1 MQSCPSLDETSH
13 SAGIHATMH
22 YFNTLSVYGTCFFPK
37 NFQDY
42 LNFAPYQ
49 RYKICKIISIVEI
62 FNYVRDRYMSHELDI
77 KPKNQFR
84 KTTTVLTF
92 IFFGGFSLFIFF
104 YLSSLYE
111 EIIYKSFCEKSNATI
126 QYISEDHLSGIT
138 DYEGAEFP
146 ESFNKLLEQKGIRY
160 FVFVND
166 SGLVSKVYNL
176 EGAEKN
182 YYLLTGSGKQCVAG
196 DEILK
201 SVTPV
206 KLNGKTSGHVYAGIS
221 SKDYFNNLNGVRL
234 KIGLLCGIFFLMG
247 AALILFKTYLFN
259 IPLNFIAKHS
269 TRILNGDISEKV
281 KYHGNNEF
289 SIIAK
294 ANNYLIDRVVN
305 SENQVRELNRQ
316 LKNIYK
322 EKIGELNLEV
332 NQRRFA
338 EASLKKSEEQFRLMF
353 ERAPI
358 GMLIISLR
366 GKILK
371 VNKSLSETL
380 NYSREELVG
389 KNISEFLFEEDQDY
403 DTLLQNDLIKGELIN
418 ICYSKRFVRKDKEII
433 YAIVESVLVRD
444 ELNQPV
450 HFLSQLVDITEIKKT
465 EKKLIEA
472 REKAE
477 KSDKLK
483 SAFLA
488 QMSHEIRTPLNVIL
502 TANQFL
508 AEGIAGKDAE
518 SEMLLRSVVS
528 AGNRL
533 QRTIDLILNISSIQ
547 SGNYEPNF
555 EIVNLGSELYN
566 LVNEFRSL
574 SNEKNIALVLKNNV
588 LESMICADKY
598 TLNQIFQNLIGNA
611 VKYTLSGTIEINI
624 AENSDGNISVEVKD
638 TGIGMSEEYMANLFT
653 PFSQEDSGHKRKFEG
668 NGLGLALVKEYVML
682 NNAKISVKSE
692 KNKGSIFTVIFEN
705 TTKAQ
710 QKVTAVREINSAA

>member
-1 MQSCPSLDETSH
+1 ME
-13 SAGIHATMH
+13 
-22 YFNTLSVYGTCFFPK
+22 N
-37 NFQDY
+37 
-42 LNFAPYQ
+42 
-49 RYKICKIISIVEI
+49 
-62 FNYVRDRYMSHELDI
+62 

-92 IFFGGFSLFIFF
+92 ILFGGFSLFIFF

-111 EIIYKSFCEKSNATI
+111 EIIHKNFNEKSRTTI
-126 QYISEDHLSGIT
+126 QYIIEDHLSEIT
-138 DYEGAEFP
+138 KYEGTDFP
-146 ESFNKLLEQKGIRY
+146 ESFVELLRHKEIKY
-160 FVFVND
+160 FVFIND

-176 EGAEKN
+176 EKAEKN
-182 YYLLTGSGKQCVAG
+182 YYLLTGSDHQFASG

-201 SVTPV
+201 YSTPV
-206 KLNGKTSGHVYAGIS
+206 KLNGKKFGQVYAGVPS
-221 SKDYFNNLNGVRL
+221 REYFNDLNGIKL
-234 KIGLLCGIFFLMG
+234 KIGLLCGILFIMS
-247 AALILFKTYLFN
+247 ASLILFKIYLFN
-259 IPLNFIAKHS
+259 IPLNFVAKYS
-269 TRILNGDISEKV
+269 TKILNGDINERI

-289 SIIAK
+289 STISK
-294 ANNYLIDRVVN
+294 AYNYLIERVIN
-305 SENQVRELNRQ
+305 SEDQVKELDRK

-322 EKIGELNLEV
+322 EKIGELNLEI

-353 ERAPI
+353 ELAPI
-358 GMLIISLR
+358 GMLIISLH

-371 VNKSLSETL
+371 VNKSLSQTL
-380 NYSREELVG
+380 NYSRGELVG
-389 KNISEFLFEEDQDY
+389 KKISEFLFEEDRDY
-403 DTLLQNDLIKGELIN
+403 DTLLQKDLIKGKLTN
-418 ICYSKRFVRKDKEII
+418 NSYAKRFVRKDKEII

-444 ELNQPV
+444 ELNQPL

-508 AEGIAGKDAE
+508 ADDIAGNNAE
-518 SEMLLRSVVS
+518 TETLLKSVIS
-528 AGNRL
+528 AGKRL

-566 LVNEFRSL
+566 LVNEFKSL
-574 SNEKNIALVLKNNV
+574 SNEKNIALVLRNNV
-588 LESMICADKY
+588 REPKICADKY
-598 TLNQIFQNLIGNA
+598 TLNQIFQNLIGNS
-611 VKYTLSGTIEINI
+611 VKYTLRGAIEINI
-624 AENSDGNISVEVKD
+624 AESSDGNIIVEVKD
-638 TGIGMSEEYMANLFT
+638 SGIGMSEEYMANLFT

-668 NGLGLALVKEYVML
+668 NGLGLALVKEYVTL
-682 NNAKISVKSE
+682 NNAKISVRSE
-692 KNKGSIFTVIFEN
+692 KNKGSVFTVVFEN

-710 QKVTAVREINSAA
+710 QNKTTVGKINTAA